1 MCSAGVVNQRYLIQ
15 LMGNY
20 RALQISSNDER
31 IKERVDFSIKPG
43 MWYTLKTRV
52 DLNADGSGVVRAKA
66 WPRDEDEPAD
76 WSLQVEHADAHTHG
90 SPGLFGFSP
99 QSRYHVYL
107 DNYSVTPNE

>member
-1 MCSAGVVNQRYLIQ
+1 
-15 LMGNY
+15 
-20 RALQISSNDER
+20 
-31 IKERVDFSIKPG
+31 
-43 MWYTLKTRV
+43 V

-76 WSLQVEHADAHTHG
+76 WSLQVEHADAHTPG